1 MSDKTA
7 KALRKS
13 VRNVVQELL
22 PEILNSEMVDAIKSK
37 LSQELGLRMDVI
49 AKDAQKTLS
58 AIDERQKDFQNFLL
72 RQAVAAQSPAPE
84 LGSPEAL
91 ANDNAQVETPSS

>member
-1 MSDKTA
+1 MSDKNA

-13 VRNVVQELL
+13 LRNVVQEIL

-72 RQAVAAQSPAPE
+72 RQAVAAQAPSAEAPAV
-84 LGSPEAL
+84 EAP
-91 ANDNAQVETPSS
+91 ANDNAEVGNQTA

>member
-1 MSDKTA
+1 MSDKNI

-13 VRNVVQELL
+13 VRNIVQELL
-22 PEILNSEMVDAIKSK
+22 PEILSAELADAIKSK

-72 RQAVAAQSPAPE
+72 RQAVEAAAPIAGAPAPE
-84 LGSPEAL
+84 AL
-91 ANDNAQVETPSS
+91 TNENAQVDTPSS